1 MSAIWGMISFQEK
14 LKEQIDRKMCTVYET
29 KCRLDK
35 VHTIMQPSAYMACG
49 LQYITKQA
57 VYEKLPIYD
66 KEKEYFFTADCILDN
81 REELLSQLDEK
92 DTEIPDGQL
101 MHLAYRKWG
110 INCLEHF
117 RGLFSMAVYDQR
129 ERVLYLA
136 TDQVAARCLYY
147 YRRDSFITFSTL
159 IEPIRVCFADISIN
173 DLYMK
178 DFLTAPGMMP
188 NIVSTE
194 TPYEGIYKLNPGC
207 YLKITAEDVQEI
219 SYWNPSF
226 LMNDCKGRNAKEYG
240 KYFRD
245 IYTQCVKDALRTSGE
260 VGIAMSSGLDS
271 ASVGVLAAE
280 LLQEEDKLLYSY
292 TYVPSECGMTDV
304 NHNNVLDERQD
315 VLKIVE
321 KYPNIRPHFLDNQGK
336 NCYEEME
343 NCLGI
348 MEIPFKASVNLPNLC
363 EIYEQ
368 AAKNGCKIVL
378 SGQAGNSTVSH
389 GYIDDILYDLY
400 CRKKY
405 LTFLTYLNRYSITV
419 KESRKAALQGC
430 WRYFHYADE
439 VRKKKELDYQF
450 GNPFL
455 KENILE
461 GYPLEERYAQGEISF
476 LSKIPVEQ
484 VMYRSY
490 LYKKALYTYLGELET
505 KLGLAYHV
513 ILRDPT
519 KDIRLLQFCY
529 HLPYQYFAYQG
540 TPRWLIRG
548 NMQDLLPESLLQDWM
563 RYGVQNSDWHLR
575 MLRDWKILFPKIN
588 ECLNKET
595 IKPYLNEE
603 MVEEFLMNIHE
614 KKPEEMEYL
623 LQCILFLCAASMHN
637 NIKFQ
642 QKC

>member
-1 MSAIWGMISFQEK
+1 MSAIWGMVSFQNDIEV
-14 LKEQIDRKMCTVYET
+14 QINSKMCNVYET

-35 VHTIMQPSAYMACG
+35 VQTVVQPSAYMACG

-57 VYEKLPIYD
+57 ECEKLPIYD
-66 KEKEYFFTADCILDN
+66 KENECFFTVDCILDN
-81 REELLSQLDEK
+81 REELLNQLGER
-92 DTEIPDGQL
+92 DTQIPDGQL
-101 MHLAYRKWG
+101 MYLAYQKWG
-110 INCLEHF
+110 MKCLEHF

-129 ERVLYLA
+129 ERLLYLA

-147 YRRDSFITFSTL
+147 YRRNSFVTFSTL
-159 IEPIRVCFADISIN
+159 IEPIRACFSDIPAN
-173 DLYMK
+173 DLYRK

-194 TPYEGIYKLNPGC
+194 TPYEGIFKLNPGC

-219 SYWNPSF
+219 SYWNPS
-226 LMNDCKGRNAKEYG
+226 LPLKDCKCKTAKEFG
-240 KYFRD
+240 KYFRKL
-245 IYTQCVKDALRTSGE
+245 YEQCVRDALRTSGE

-271 ASVGVLAAE
+271 ASVGVLAAD
-280 LLQEEDKLLYSY
+280 LLQKEDKLLYSY

-315 VLKIVE
+315 VTKIVE
-321 KYPNIRPHFLDNQGK
+321 RFSNIQSYFLNNKGK

-343 NCLGI
+343 KCLDI

-368 AAKNGCKIVL
+368 AGKKGCKIVL

-400 CRKKY
+400 HKRKY
-405 LTFLTYLNRYSITV
+405 VTFLTYLNRYSTTV
-419 KESRKAALQGC
+419 KESRKAALRGC
-430 WRYFHYADE
+430 RRYFHYADE
-439 VRKKKELDYQF
+439 VMEKKELHYQM

-455 KENILE
+455 KESVLD

-484 VMYRSY
+484 TMYRSY

-513 ILRDPT
+513 VLRDPT

-548 NMQDLLPESLLQDWM
+548 NMQDMLPEALLQDWM
-563 RYGVQNSDWHLR
+563 RYGVQNSDWYLR
-575 MLRDWKILFPKIN
+575 MLRDWDVLCPKIR
-588 ECLNKET
+588 ECLNDEP
-595 IKPYLNEE
+595 IKPYLDEE
-603 MVEEFLMNIHE
+603 MVEDFLMNIHE
-614 KKPEEMEYL
+614 KKPEEAEYL
-623 LQCILFLCAASMHN
+623 LQCILFLCTAAMH
-637 NIKFQ
+637 IYK
-642 QKC
+642 